1 MAGVSQNRGIE
12 PVCLLQEMLA
22 KVLREL
28 GEMIGKPLVQ
38 RICRVTI
45 ESSRTSCANT
55 ASRPM
60 SFSLSSESQV
70 SLNDVIDMHEGCV
83 WALSFVVTV
92 VVANTVHSGFRL
104 LLCLLRGLA
113 RPISYSTI

>member
-1 MAGVSQNRGIE
+1 
-12 PVCLLQEMLA
+12 VCLLQEMLA

-60 SFSLSSESQV
+60 SFFSLSSESQV

-104 LLCLLRGLA
+104 LLCLLRGLG
-113 RPISYSTI
+113 RPGPLATLQFS